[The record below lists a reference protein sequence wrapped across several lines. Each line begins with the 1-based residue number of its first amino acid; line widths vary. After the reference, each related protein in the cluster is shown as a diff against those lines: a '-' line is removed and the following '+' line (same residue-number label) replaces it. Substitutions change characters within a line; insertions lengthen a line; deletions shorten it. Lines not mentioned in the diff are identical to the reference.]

1 MPNNVVR
8 SKGIVWLAQ
17 YNHVACYSEQ
27 GSSPMFIQLHI
38 GWLAIVE
45 AQQTQILA
53 ERQDVAAEWDPEYG
67 NHHTQFVIIGTEL
80 DEEKLTKELDAC
92 LVNAQEIDADWQQF
106 EDPYQWQIRP
116 AR

>member
-1 MPNNVVR
+1 MASTIQSR
-8 SKGIVWLAQ
+8 S
-17 YNHVACYSEQ
+17 
-27 GSSPMFIQLHI
+27 MFIISSRVILQYSSSYILV
-38 GWLAIVE
+38 ASMSE

-67 NHHTQFVIIGTEL
+67 DRHTQFVIIGTEL